1 MAVTIYHEKDANPS
15 SSRTR
20 KVAIIGYGSQG
31 HAHALNLLD
40 SGVDVRVGLREDSKS
55 RVKAEEAGLK
65 VMSVAD
71 AAEEADFIMIL
82 TPDETQAATYEAEIA
97 PHLKPGDTLAFA
109 HGFNI
114 HFGYITPPED
124 VDVVM
129 IAPKGPGHMVRRV
142 FTEGAGVPC
151 LICVNQ
157 TRRARPRM
165 WRCRT
170 RGASAARAP
179 ASSRPRSRTRPKPT
193 CSASRPCCAAA

>member
-1 MAVTIYHEKDANPS
+1 MAVTIYHEKDANPQLIQDK
-15 SSRTR
+15 

-40 SGVDVRVGLREDSKS
+40 SGVDVRVGLREDSRS
-55 RVKAEEAGLK
+55 RAKAEEAGLK

-82 TPDETQAATYEAEIA
+82 TPDETQAATYEADIA
-97 PHLKPGDTLAFA
+97 PHLKAGDTLAFA

-114 HFGYITPPED
+114 HFGYIEPPAE

-142 FTEGAGVPC
+142 
-151 LICVNQ
+151 L
-157 TRRARPRM
+157 RK
-165 WRCRT
+165 
-170 RGASAARAP
+170 ARACR
-179 ASSRPRSRTRPKPT
+179 ASS
-193 CSASRPCCAAA
+193 A